1 MNFNPQMLF
10 LGSRKV
16 FGSIVE
22 KNIIVLVDVSG
33 SMVTNI
39 DELKKELNGV
49 IWEQLHTNKVK

>member
-1 MNFNPQMLF
+1 MLF